1 MAGFSLPGLFF
12 LCKQIV
18 RISVGR
24 RVVVTGV
31 GLVTPLGTGV
41 EKTWSALCAG
51 KSGIGP
57 ITRFDA
63 SEVGVNIAAEVKDFQ
78 VEDHIDKK
86 VAKHLDLFVQY
97 AVAAAGEAL
106 RNAGLQIT
114 DENAP
119 RIASIMGCGL
129 GGLPTIEKY
138 HQVALE
144 KGTKRITPFF
154 IPMVI
159 PNMGA
164 GQISI
169 IYGTKGPNLSLTTAC
184 AAGTHA
190 VGEAFRS
197 IANDECDVAITGGSE
212 SVICPLAV
220 GGFHAM
226 KALSTRNDQPEKASR
241 PFDRDRDGFIISE
254 GAGVLILEELEHA
267 LARGAKIYAEVAGYG
282 LSGDGYHMA
291 APPEDGN
298 GAARCMRMALK
309 DAGMSPEDLDYIN
322 AHGTSTP
329 LNDVVETRAIKTVFG
344 DQAYKLAVSST
355 KSMTGHMLGGA
366 GGIEAVFTALAIKHQ
381 IAPPTMNL
389 ENQDPECDLD
399 YVPNQARKM
408 KIRAAMSNSFGF
420 GGTNAV
426 LIMKQYEG
434 KP

>member
-1 MAGFSLPGLFF
+1 M
-12 LCKQIV
+12 
-18 RISVGR
+18 GR

-106 RNAGLQIT
+106 RNAGFQIT
-114 DENAP
+114 EENAP
-119 RIASIMGCGL
+119 RVGSIMGCGL

-138 HQVALE
+138 HQVAME

-169 IYGTKGPNLSLTTAC
+169 IYGTRGPNLCLTTAC

-241 PFDRDRDGFIISE
+241 PFERDRDGFIISE

-298 GAARCMRMALK
+298 GAVRCMQMALK
-309 DAGMSPEDLDYIN
+309 DAGMNPEDVDYIN

-329 LNDVVETRAIKTVFG
+329 LNDVVETRAIKTAFG
-344 DQAYKLAVSST
+344 DQAYKLAISST

-366 GGIEAVFTALAIKHQ
+366 GGIEAVFTALAIKEQ

-389 ENQDPECDLD
+389 ENPDPECDLD

-434 KP
+434 K